1 MRGNLKKP
9 AGGVAGLHLGLLL
22 CRWII
27 MNLFVYRMFALP
39 LRLLER
45 RLKLQGVA
53 TAVAMLPAIAICT
66 TVTAS
71 LAQAAHSEP

>member
-1 MRGNLKKP
+1 
-9 AGGVAGLHLGLLL
+9 
-22 CRWII
+22 